1 MAAPANSTP
10 AIPPTPPTRVPGDR
24 VQLFREVVSAGISI
38 SILSV
43 SLWMMADTYRS
54 GRLAM
59 LGEKSDERQNAAEV
73 KAKTEAFGRQKD
85 LLLYA
90 LALMGTVTGY
100 YLGRVPAELRAQ
112 QAQQTAHTS
121 QSQLANTQ
129 GQLNS
134 TTAAV
139 TQAATSA
146 SRATATLASVRS
158 KLVPVTPPQRKTLG
172 VEAALSPEQQAVLDA
187 QHEIDEFFRRL

>member
-1 MAAPANSTP
+1 
-10 AIPPTPPTRVPGDR
+10 VPGDR

-54 GRLAM
+54 GRLAV
-59 LGEKSDERQNAAEV
+59 LSEKSDEKQNAAEV

-121 QSQLANTQ
+121 QNQLANTQ
-129 GQLNS
+129 DQLNS

-158 KLVPVTPPQRKTLG
+158 KLAPATPQQRKTLG
-172 VEAALSPEQQAVLDA
+172 GEAALSPQEQAVLDA